1 MFNLKK
7 TKKLAQ
13 TSQEKYLRENPL
25 GPQAKDTNP
34 TWEKT
39 LPHRGQYWQT
49 TTEDQMKPEHN
60 VANDVQIIEKVLNMA
75 QSPNYTHR
83 SDASVISV
91 PPINVLVE
99 KIRQNRLSEYTD
111 KVDQHWSLSY
121 DEKSQNG
128 DLPEWPSMTG
138 QHDKIVLNND
148 PRRFENTS
156 NMPVHT
162 DRQTNEDARSNTT
175 HIESL
180 HGTITAENM
189 SKVAYSIKKGDSID
203 YDTAITAILKQADV
217 EKREL
222 TPIEQKAIV
231 DLKVSRTSILMK
243 K

>member
-7 TKKLAQ
+7 SKVAQ

-25 GPQAKDTNP
+25 GPQANDSNP
-34 TWEKT
+34 IWEKT

-49 TTEDQMKPEHN
+49 TTEDQMESEHN
-60 VANDVQIIEKVLNMA
+60 VSGDAQIIEKVLNVA
-75 QSPNYTHR
+75 NSPYYTHR

-99 KIRQNRLSEYTD
+99 KMRQNRLSEYEE
-111 KVDQHWSLSY
+111 KVEPHWTLSY
-121 DEKSQNG
+121 DDKSQNG
-128 DLPEWPSMTG
+128 SLPEWPKMTG

-162 DRQTNEDARSNTT
+162 DRQKNEDARSNTT
-175 HIESL
+175 NIESL
-180 HGTITAENM
+180 HGTITASSM
-189 SKVAYSIKKGDSID
+189 AKVADCIKQGDSVD
-203 YDTAITAILKQADV
+203 YDTAITAILRQADS
-217 EKREL
+217 EEREL

-231 DLKVSRTSILMK
+231 DLKVARTKVLMK